1 MKIIRKL
8 KSKRGESFVEILISI
23 LIVAFGCLLIA
34 TMYSSAMNMN
44 IQASKKDDDY
54 YKAVSEME
62 QMFGGEPSEKNKEVE
77 IKDENNNSLVTG
89 VKIYG
94 NDDNAAYKR

>member
-8 KSKRGESFVEILISI
+8 KSKGGESFVEILISI

-62 QMFGGEPSEKNKEVE
+62 QMFDKDTAKSGKAYITDNKTSE
-77 IKDENNNSLVTG
+77 G
-89 VKIYG
+89 VGIDIYG